1 MKIVI
6 FEQENVKIKRK
17 KAQPSKEFSTIGS
30 NDNKIALILED
41 GKAYFKV
48 FNPLTGI
55 CYIYSPIK
63 PYANPGV
70 NQNDSKAVIVVLL
83 ETRLKDEPSPYV
95 FLFKDKSV
103 ASKFYACVFLAAKA
117 AEADEHM
124 SDPETVAYNSDYD
137 ATTTGNKS
145 ENDSVS
151 SVESKNDSVSS
162 VESIET
168 FNPTQDFNV
177 GAQALAQE
185 LLASYKWGVS
195 FLFAM
200 TELIDC
206 GKVVVAVNPLYAK

>member
-17 KAQPSKEFSTIGS
+17 KARPSQEYSTIGS

-83 ETRLKDEPSPYV
+83 ETRLKPERSPYML
-95 FLFKDKSV
+95 LFKDESV
-103 ASKFYACVFLAAKA
+103 ASKFYACVFLAVKA
-117 AEADEHM
+117 AKADEHAYE
-124 SDPETVAYNSDYD
+124 PETVAL
-137 ATTTGNKS
+137 
-145 ENDSVS
+145 
-151 SVESKNDSVSS
+151 
-162 VESIET
+162 
-168 FNPTQDFNV
+168 P
-177 GAQALAQE
+177 
-185 LLASYKWGVS
+185 
-195 FLFAM
+195 
-200 TELIDC
+200 
-206 GKVVVAVNPLYAK
+206 

>member
-1 MKIVI
+1 MTVI

-17 KAQPSKEFSTIGS
+17 KAQPSKEYSTIGS

-137 ATTTGNKS
+137 ATTTGNNSENDSVSSLES

-151 SVESKNDSVSS
+151 SVESENDSVSS

-177 GAQALAQE
+177 GAQDLAQE
-185 LLASYKWGVS
+185 LLASYK
-195 FLFAM
+195 
-200 TELIDC
+200 
-206 GKVVVAVNPLYAK
+206 